1 MRHYEIALIVHP
13 DQSNQVD
20 VMMDKYKEDI
30 ESSGGKFTVRKTGD
44 VNTLLI
50 QSRKSIK
57 LITC

>member
-13 DQSNQVD
+13 NQSNQVD

-30 ESSGGKFTVRKTGD
+30 ESSGGKVHRRKIGD